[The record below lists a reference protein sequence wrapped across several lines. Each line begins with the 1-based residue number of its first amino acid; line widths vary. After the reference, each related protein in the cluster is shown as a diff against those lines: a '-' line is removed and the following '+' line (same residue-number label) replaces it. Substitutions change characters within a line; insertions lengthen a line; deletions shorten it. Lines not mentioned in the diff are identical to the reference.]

1 MLNDVDVGDTGADY
15 VLHTASPFQNT
26 VSDPQK
32 DLVDPALKGTLNVL
46 HAAAK
51 SGTVK
56 RVVVTSSCAAI
67 AWQATPPDDKV
78 CHTSHDT
85 RIGVNQHTHNRCG
98 PRRTGT
104 RTRRWRT
111 RPTG

>member
-1 MLNDVDVGDTGADY
+1 
-15 VLHTASPFQNT
+15 VLHTASPFQFA

-56 RVVVTSSCAAI
+56 RVVVTSSCAAV
-67 AWQATPPDDKV
+67 AWQAIPPDAKV
-78 CHTSHDT
+78 CLAT
-85 RIGVNQHTHNRCG
+85 RQHA
-98 PRRTGT
+98 T
-104 RTRRWRT
+104 RNTQHAT
-111 RPTG
+111 A

>member
-1 MLNDVDVGDTGADY
+1 
-15 VLHTASPFQNT
+15 
-26 VSDPQK
+26 
-32 DLVDPALKGTLNVL
+32 VL

-78 CHTSHDT
+78 CHTAHT
-85 RIGVNQHTHNRCG
+85 RTTHNHELGLTNTHTPPNRCG